1 MSEYRYTFKKLVK
14 DWMLIIG
21 MVTGAGMYLIY
32 HSIPCIHS
40 AGPFLESFAK
50 TLQPVLL
57 FCMLFLSFCKIE
69 PHQMRPHKWQARLLL
84 VQGASFVGLALLELW
99 ALRSGGVAGG
109 WVLAHRIPLESAM
122 ICLICP
128 TATACAVVTGKLGGN
143 MAGVVT
149 YTVIINIM
157 VALLVP
163 LMVPLLYPSGE
174 MSFGMAF
181 SRILAKVFPL
191 LIMPCIASWIVRYL
205 MPKFHSRLLKYTHI
219 SFYIWAVSLA
229 LAIAMSTRALLNA
242 QSGTSVLVEIA
253 LASLLCCAFQFW
265 IGKRIGAK
273 YGCKISAGQALGQKN
288 TVFGIW
294 TGYTFFDPVTSVA
307 CGFYSI
313 WHNCYNTWQLY
324 RKRKENEA
332 KELSRDSQE
341 QL

>member
-1 MSEYRYTFKKLVK
+1 MSGYRYTFKKFVR

-21 MVTGAGMYLIY
+21 MVTGAGMYLVY
-32 HSIPCIHS
+32 HSIPAIHT

-50 TLQPVLL
+50 TLQPALL

-69 PHQMRPHKWQARLLL
+69 PQQMRPHKWQAWLLL
-84 VQGASFVGLALLELW
+84 VQGASFVLLSLFELW
-99 ALRSGGVAGG
+99 ALRSGTAAGE

-149 YTVIINIM
+149 YTVIVNIL

-163 LMVPLLYPSGE
+163 LMVPLLYPDGGV
-174 MSFGMAF
+174 SFGTAF

-191 LIMPCIASWIVRYL
+191 LIMPCIAAWIVRYVT
-205 MPKFHSRLLKYTHI
+205 PKFHAWLLKYTHV
-219 SFYIWAVSLA
+219 SFYIWAFSLA

-242 QSGTSVLVEIA
+242 QSGKSILLEIA
-253 LASLLCCAFQFW
+253 AASLLCCAFQFW

-273 YGCKISAGQALGQKN
+273 YGCRISAGQAIGQKN

-324 RKRKENEA
+324 RKRKENES
-332 KELSRDSQE
+332 KEPSQGSQE